1 MAGRHEPESKGSF
14 YLSVATA
21 TLRAGLV
28 IAAVVLGI
36 VVLSKAFPS
45 ADTGGETPQG
55 QPSPVIPTTAPP
67 ESPTAGPSP
76 DVPSPEES
84 PEVAGVAIQVQ
95 NGTNETGFAAESAEQ
110 LEGLGY
116 VVESVG
122 NAARNYEQS
131 TLFFRRDSRAEAEHL
146 NATFFGGTAA
156 MERIQGDQNPDIRI
170 IVVLGLDFVGAP
182 EA

>member
-1 MAGRHEPESKGSF
+1 MTGKHEPESKGSF
-14 YLSVATA
+14 YLSLATA

-28 IAAVVLGI
+28 IAAIVLGI

-45 ADTGGETPQG
+45 ADTGGETPSA
-55 QPSPVIPTTAPP
+55 QPSPVIPTT
-67 ESPTAGPSP
+67 SPTEEPIVGPSP
-76 DVPSPEES
+76 VETPDPTES
-84 PEVAGVAIQVQ
+84 PEVTGVAIQVQ
-95 NGTNETGFAAESAEQ
+95 NGTNETGLAAETAEQ

-116 VVESVG
+116 VVEGVG

-146 NATFFGGTAA
+146 NTTFFEGAA
-156 MERIQGDQNPDIRI
+156 ALERKQGDQNPDIRI
-170 IVVLGLDFVGAP
+170 IVVLGLDFPAA